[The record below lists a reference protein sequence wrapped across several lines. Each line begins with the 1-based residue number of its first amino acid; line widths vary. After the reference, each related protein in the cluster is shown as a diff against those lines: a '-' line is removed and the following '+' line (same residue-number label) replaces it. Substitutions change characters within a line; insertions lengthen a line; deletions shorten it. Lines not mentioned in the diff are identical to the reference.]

1 MKVLILTP
9 AFPPEITGSGHLMFE
24 LAQSLS
30 ESGHAVTVITA
41 IPRQRM
47 GAQGSGDIYKKKLLV
62 KERIGAIDIFRPK
75 ILTLPLSN
83 PLAKGMDH
91 FLLALSYYWAGR
103 HVGRQDLVM
112 VYSPPLLLGLT
123 GISLAKRYRS
133 PLVFNAQDMFPRYA
147 VDTGVMKNRLL
158 IRFFTCIEEHV
169 YAKAT
174 GITVHSSGNR
184 DYLVS
189 RGVDGKKIDILPNWV
204 DTGRFRPGQKANELR
219 KELGLEKAF
228 LVSYSGTIG
237 WAQGLDTVIESA
249 RLLRNRPEIIFLIVG
264 DGPRR
269 KEYENTVLRE
279 RLNNIRL
286 LQLLPREKY
295 ARLLQASD
303 VCLIS
308 LHSNIS
314 TPVVPGKLFDIM
326 ATGRPV
332 VANIPSS
339 SDACEIIRVS
349 QCGICFPPDRPREL
363 SEAILHLLDNP
374 AEADRM
380 GRDGRQYVEQHFSR
394 EKCTGQYERLF
405 VRLTDNP

>member
-24 LAQSLS
+24 LAESLS
-30 ESGHAVTVITA
+30 KKGHVVTVITA

-47 GAQGSGDIYKKKLLV
+47 GVQGRGNVYIKRLLI
-62 KERIGAIDIFRPK
+62 KEKIGEINILRPK
-75 ILTLPLSN
+75 ILTLPLSS
-83 PLAKGMDH
+83 PLAKGIDH

-103 HVGRQDLVM
+103 RVGRQDVVM

-123 GISLAKRYRS
+123 GIRLAKKFQS

-147 VDTGVMKNRLL
+147 VDTGVLKNRFL
-158 IRFFTCIEEHV
+158 IRFFTRIEEYV
-169 YAKAT
+169 YTKAT

-184 DYLVS
+184 EYLVS
-189 RGVDGKKIDILPNWV
+189 RGIDAKKIDIIPNWV
-204 DTGRFRPGQKANELR
+204 DTKRFHPGQKANEIR
-219 KELGLEKAF
+219 KELGLEKSF
-228 LVSYSGTIG
+228 LVSYCGTIG
-237 WAQGLDTVIESA
+237 WAQGLDIVIESA
-249 RLLRNRPEIIFLIVG
+249 RLLRNRSGIIFLIVG

-279 RLNNIRL
+279 KLNNIRFV
-286 LQLLPREKY
+286 QLLPRDKY

-303 VCLIS
+303 ICLIS

-339 SDACEIIRVS
+339 SDACEIIKIS
-349 QCGICFPPDRPREL
+349 QCGICVSPDRPREL
-363 SEAILHLLDNP
+363 SEAILRLSDNP

-380 GRDGRQYVEQHFSR
+380 GKDGRQYAEQHFSR
-394 EKCTGQYERLF
+394 ENCTGQYERLF
-405 VRLTDNP
+405 TRLTDNP